1 MCSDRFRSPA
11 PPDAAA
17 HFEPHRRH
25 LLAVAYRF
33 LGSVSDAEDIVQ
45 ETYLRWAGAERAAI
59 QDTRAFLSRITA
71 RLCLDQLKSARV
83 RRETYVGPWLPEP
96 LVEAAG
102 FSTSPASAS
111 TDRADDVSIALML
124 ALERL
129 SPLERAAFVLHDAFG
144 QGFDEVALALD
155 RPAATCRQL
164 AARARA
170 HLRTDRARFKPSA
183 GDGERFVQA
192 FQNAARSGD
201 LAGLTRMLATDAV
214 MHSDSGGKVRAARRH
229 ILGGDR
235 IARFFARLIPKKGAH
250 RAERFVHINGL
261 PGVLLRDARGV
272 TETLAFE
279 IHDGVI
285 TALYQTRNPD
295 KLRHLA
301 PLLPDTGEPS

>member
-1 MCSDRFRSPA
+1 MCSDRSRSLA

-17 HFEPHRRH
+17 GFEPHRRH

-45 ETYLRWAGAERAAI
+45 ETYLRWAAAERGAI
-59 QDTRAFLSRITA
+59 RENRAFLSRITA

-102 FSTSPASAS
+102 LSSSTASAS
-111 TDRADDVSIALML
+111 ADLADDVSIALML

-144 QGFDEVALALD
+144 QSFDEVALALD

-164 AARARA
+164 ASRART
-170 HLRTDRARFKPSA
+170 HLRTDRARFKPSPD
-183 GDGERFVQA
+183 DGERFVNA
-192 FQNAARSGD
+192 FQSAARSGD

-214 MHSDSGGKVRAARRH
+214 MHSDSGGKVLAARRH
-229 ILGGDR
+229 ILGGAR
-235 IARFFARLIPKKGAH
+235 IARFFAKLTPKKGAPLSQV
-250 RAERFVHINGL
+250 FVHINGL
-261 PGVLLRDARGV
+261 PGLLLRDARGI

-279 IHDGVI
+279 IHDGVL
-285 TALYQTRNPD
+285 TALYQTRNPE

-301 PLLPDTGEPS
+301 ALLPPES